1 MFRAMAPVAEIMDQ
15 DPLAPLDF
23 KRLVVV
29 SNREPVKVRRDADGV
44 IEVVPSPGGL
54 VAALDPVMRRSGR
67 GLWVAWQEGKLR
79 PPSHQLPYDLV
90 TVRLTPEEVQHYYHG
105 FANRALWPL
114 AHGFIARC
122 HFRSED
128 FAAYASVN
136 RKFARAVVTRYQ
148 EGDAIWIHDYHLTL
162 AALAIRESLPAAQL
176 RLFWHIPFPPEEIF
190 RALPWRD
197 EVLRGML
204 ANDLVAFH
212 TARYVKNFGDVTV
225 DLGIARRTDD
235 PAVLRVGA
243 RRVQL
248 VVAPVAIDAPR
259 IAEIAARPSVARER
273 EKIRSW
279 AGRGDRKLILG
290 VDRLDYTK
298 GILERL
304 RGLHRLF
311 ERHPSFRRRVSLVQ
325 IAVPSRAR
333 IPEYREMRLEIERE
347 IGRINGELTDVG
359 WQPIRYLYRA
369 LPFETL
375 VAYYRAADLALITPL
390 ADGLNLIAMEYCAAQ
405 IDNRGRLVVSEF
417 AGAAEFLREAHRINP
432 WDVDGMADTLAY
444 ALDEPDAMAAS
455 RMKALRERVSERTPQ
470 MWALEALGIAA
481 PTISAMASDDGAA

>member
-1 MFRAMAPVAEIMDQ
+1 
-15 DPLAPLDF
+15 
-23 KRLVVV
+23 
-29 SNREPVKVRRDADGV
+29 
-44 IEVVPSPGGL
+44 
-54 VAALDPVMRRSGR
+54 
-67 GLWVAWQEGKLR
+67 
-79 PPSHQLPYDLV
+79 
-90 TVRLTPEEVQHYYHG
+90 
-105 FANRALWPL
+105 
-114 AHGFIARC
+114 
-122 HFRSED
+122 
-128 FAAYASVN
+128 
-136 RKFARAVVTRYQ
+136 
-148 EGDAIWIHDYHLTL
+148 
-162 AALAIRESLPAAQL
+162 
-176 RLFWHIPFPPEEIF
+176 
-190 RALPWRD
+190 
-197 EVLRGML
+197 
-204 ANDLVAFH
+204 
-212 TARYVKNFGDVTV
+212 
-225 DLGIARRTDD
+225 
-235 PAVLRVGA
+235 
-243 RRVQL
+243 
-248 VVAPVAIDAPR
+248 
-259 IAEIAARPSVARER
+259 
-273 EKIRSW
+273 
-279 AGRGDRKLILG
+279 

-455 RMKALRERVSERTPQ
+455 RMKVLRERVSERTPQ

-481 PTISAMASDDGAA
+481 PTISAVASDDGAA